1 MNIRFNLSVGVLFIA
16 AGLLVGQGSVVELAK
31 GLVEKDRVVS
41 TAQEKSAETQT
52 PQQHQNSV
60 PVIEGR
66 PVRIVIPSLGI
77 DLRVIDGSYRQPNF
91 EWTLSKDKAQFATN
105 TQQPNNISGNTFIYG
120 HNNKYVFSKL
130 PAIKP
135 GEQAIVYT
143 DNGHRFTYSYKSAQ
157 TVKPQTT
164 EIFNYRGGPRLTLQ
178 TCTGFWYENR
188 SLYRF
193 DLVEAQ

>member
-1 MNIRFNLSVGVLFIA
+1 MNIRFNLSIGVLFIA

-31 GLVEKDRVVS
+31 GLVEKDQVS
-41 TAQEKSAETQT
+41 VTQENNTKTQFAK
-52 PQQHQNSV
+52 QNSASE
-60 PVIEGR
+60 PAIEGR

-77 DLRVIDGSYRQPNF
+77 DLQVIDGTYRQPNF

-105 TQQPNNISGNTFIYG
+105 TQKPNNTAGNTFIYG

-143 DNGHRFTYSYKSAQ
+143 DNGHRFTYSYISVQ

-164 EIFNYRGGPRLTLQ
+164 EIFNYQGSPRLTLQ

-193 DLVEAQ
+193 DLVGAQ